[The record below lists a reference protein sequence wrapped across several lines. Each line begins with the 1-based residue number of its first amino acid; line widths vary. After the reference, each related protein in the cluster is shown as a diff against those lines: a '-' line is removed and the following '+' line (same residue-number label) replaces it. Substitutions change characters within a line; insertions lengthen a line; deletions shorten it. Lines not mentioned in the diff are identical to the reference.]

1 MPKCY
6 VVYRID
12 KNNVGDMST
21 NPLQYFMKPGEY
33 EQVDIVNVGR
43 HNFDPSVPVIAGGGG
58 LIANE
63 FMDDSLRDLT
73 VSFDKNSLLNIGS
86 EIWNHTQAS
95 NKNIRDEFF
104 SKLNPLVSEYVKKLT
119 EEKSPRIIWGA
130 GHNGGFNKKLK
141 GRLEYPTWLRN
152 FDLVGVRDY
161 AQEHEWVP
169 CASCMHPALRENHII
184 KHPVIWFEHKKQ
196 LIKSTEFGSEPIP
209 RYVNSGDN
217 IAETI
222 RLLGSA
228 DVIITNSYHGAFW
241 GTLLG
246 RKVIVVEAWSSKFN
260 AIKHKPLF
268 LGKGE
273 NWKDIINTAQVYNTA
288 LDECINV
295 TEQFWNRVKECL

>member
-1 MPKCY
+1 
-6 VVYRID
+6 
-12 KNNVGDMST
+12 
-21 NPLQYFMKPGEY
+21 
-33 EQVDIVNVGR
+33 
-43 HNFDPSVPVIAGGGG
+43 
-58 LIANE
+58 
-63 FMDDSLRDLT
+63 
-73 VSFDKNSLLNIGS
+73 
-86 EIWNHTQAS
+86 
-95 NKNIRDEFF
+95 
-104 SKLNPLVSEYVKKLT
+104 
-119 EEKSPRIIWGA
+119 
-130 GHNGGFNKKLK
+130 
-141 GRLEYPTWLRN
+141 
-152 FDLVGVRDY
+152 
-161 AQEHEWVP
+161 
-169 CASCMHPALRENHII
+169 MHPALRENHII

-295 TEQFWNRVKECL
+295 TEQFWNRVKERL